1 MKRTIGIAVVVVIA
15 GLAMTA
21 GAAELSGVKAADV
34 AALSEA
40 GGIPRVSEP
49 AMAENHR
56 KAAVSGTTEF
66 YGNGYSRWQAESQG
80 KALEELAMYTASLK
94 KAGITVRKA
103 EVCEVEGYLHAR
115 VTYDGSQV
123 LFRSNGTALTV
134 TGARSKMNKEAADLR
149 VRGAEIIKL
158 EAWRGHDEWSSG
170 GAYAIEYFL
179 SGTTRDRSMQ
189 ALMKD
194 ISAVLASGPLPG
206 GCALEVNAFRASAFQ
221 PGTGDNL
228 NVGIMK
234 GGEYTDILMVGVAQ
248 AAASSDGMKYAYESV
263 SCPSDNW
270 VGRCEKDSFTLAT
283 DAGGRITSVSIER
296 AKEKSGLLRGGWK
309 VTSSVVCR

>member
-1 MKRTIGIAVVVVIA
+1 MKRTIGIAVVAVVA

-21 GAAELSGVKAADV
+21 GAVELNAVKAGDISGMTVADTV
-34 AALSEA
+34 AVPEAARNVPSKIVVTPTTSNWQDTLLVKFVKNTGMDMVMHVLDSVDLSPVEFFDSGDGYLVRVDIKDALAPLRAAKATGFSVVETVQVNRTVYA
-40 GGIPRVSEP
+40 MLEGGSL
-49 AMAENHR
+49 
-56 KAAVSGTTEF
+56 KSAAVGTSG
-66 YGNGYSRWQAESQG
+66 
-80 KALEELAMYTASLK
+80 
-94 KAGITVRKA
+94 
-103 EVCEVEGYLHAR
+103 
-115 VTYDGSQV
+115 
-123 LFRSNGTALTV
+123 
-134 TGARSKMNKEAADLR
+134 
-149 VRGAEIIKL
+149 
-158 EAWRGHDEWSSG
+158 
-170 GAYAIEYFL
+170 
-179 SGTTRDRSMQ
+179 Q
-189 ALMKD
+189 ALMKEL
-194 ISAVLASGPLPG
+194 SEVLASGPLPG

-234 GGEYTDILMVGVAQ
+234 AGEYTDILMVGVAQ
-248 AAASSDGMKYAYESV
+248 AAASSDGRKYAYESV

>member
-1 MKRTIGIAVVVVIA
+1 MEKNIIIAAMFVVA

-56 KAAVSGTTEF
+56 KA
-66 YGNGYSRWQAESQG
+66 
-80 KALEELAMYTASLK
+80 
-94 KAGITVRKA
+94 TV
-103 EVCEVEGYLHAR
+103 C
-115 VTYDGSQV
+115 
-123 LFRSNGTALTV
+123 
-134 TGARSKMNKEAADLR
+134 
-149 VRGAEIIKL
+149 
-158 EAWRGHDEWSSG
+158 
-170 GAYAIEYFL
+170 
-179 SGTTRDRSMQ
+179 GTTRDRSMQ
-189 ALMKD
+189 ALMKEL
-194 ISAVLASGPLPG
+194 SVVLASGPLPG
-206 GCALEVNAFRASAFQ
+206 GCSLEVNAFRASAFQ

-234 GGEYTDILMVGVAQ
+234 DGEYTDILMVGVAQ
-248 AAASSDGMKYAYESV
+248 AAASSDGRKYTYESV

-270 VGRCEKDSFTLAT
+270 VGRCEKNSFTLAT
-283 DAGGRITSVSIER
+283 DAGGRITAVFIER
-296 AKEKSGLLRGGWK
+296 AKEKSGMLGDGWK

>member
-1 MKRTIGIAVVVVIA
+1 MKRTIGIAVVAVVA

-21 GAAELSGVKAADV
+21 GAVELNAVKAGDISGMTVADTV
-34 AALSEA
+34 AVPEAARNVPSKIVVTPTTSNWQDTLLVKFVKNTGMDMVMHVLDSVDLSPVEFFDSGDGYLVRVDIKDALAPLRAAKATGFSVVETVQVNRTVYA
-40 GGIPRVSEP
+40 MLEGGSL
-49 AMAENHR
+49 
-56 KAAVSGTTEF
+56 KSAAVGTSG
-66 YGNGYSRWQAESQG
+66 
-80 KALEELAMYTASLK
+80 
-94 KAGITVRKA
+94 
-103 EVCEVEGYLHAR
+103 
-115 VTYDGSQV
+115 
-123 LFRSNGTALTV
+123 
-134 TGARSKMNKEAADLR
+134 
-149 VRGAEIIKL
+149 
-158 EAWRGHDEWSSG
+158 
-170 GAYAIEYFL
+170 
-179 SGTTRDRSMQ
+179 Q
-189 ALMKD
+189 ALMKEL
-194 ISAVLASGPLPG
+194 SEVLASGPLPG

-248 AAASSDGMKYAYESV
+248 AAASSDGRKYAYESV